1 MTLKLQIYDKL
12 KILDPGLSQI
22 MNDLI
27 VGPKNLKN
35 VSIKRNIKKWQHPS
49 CIYKQYIYSSCVV
62 SCLSRPTG
70 GDSFY
75 EYWMFFG
82 RELLQPVEIKIRAIP
97 RFRLKRP
104 HLYSEH

>member
-35 VSIKRNIKKWQHPS
+35 VSI
-49 CIYKQYIYSSCVV
+49 
-62 SCLSRPTG
+62 
-70 GDSFY
+70 
-75 EYWMFFG
+75 
-82 RELLQPVEIKIRAIP
+82 
-97 RFRLKRP
+97 
-104 HLYSEH
+104 